1 MNRRRFG
8 PLPVSS
14 AALALAVS
22 GARLCAD
29 PSLDFGDEPP
39 RPAIR
44 IWKAGEAVELESRLD
59 VGFAPERVWDV
70 VLDYDR
76 IADYMPNV
84 DSSRI
89 VWRDDSRVRVRQVGG
104 TRFIFR
110 RTFRL
115 VLEFWRESPDRVAF
129 RHVTGDL
136 AGLSG
141 TWSVVPQGADR
152 SQIVY
157 RATLPYG
164 LGAPWVLGR
173 GALYRTIRRMMPAIR
188 DELERRYE
196 PASGR
201 RAG

>member
-1 MNRRRFG
+1 MRRRLLR
-8 PLPVSS
+8 PPIPS
-14 AALALAVS
+14 AALALAVF

-29 PSLDFGDEPP
+29 PSLDFGEEPP

-44 IWKAGEAVELESRLD
+44 IWKEGEGVEMESRLD
-59 VGFAPERVWDV
+59 VSFPSERVWEV

-84 DSSRI
+84 DSSR
-89 VWRDDSRVRVRQVGG
+89 VVGRDGPRVRVRQVGG

-129 RHVTGDL
+129 RHVAGDL
-136 AGLSG
+136 VGLSG
-141 TWSVVPQGADR
+141 AWSVMPRGENR
-152 SQIVY
+152 SQIIY
-157 RATLPYG
+157 RATMPYG
-164 LGAPWVLGR
+164 LGAPWLVGR
-173 GALYRTIRRMMPAIR
+173 GVLYRTIRRMMPAIR

-196 PASGR
+196 PPPGP